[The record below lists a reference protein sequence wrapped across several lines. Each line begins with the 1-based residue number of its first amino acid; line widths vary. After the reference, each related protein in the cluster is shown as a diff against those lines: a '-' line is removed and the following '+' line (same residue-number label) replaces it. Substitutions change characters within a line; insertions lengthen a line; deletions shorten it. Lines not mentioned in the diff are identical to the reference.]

1 MKKILLI
8 LVLCSTSALA
18 QIANH
23 HYPRIGAFQF
33 GSGTPWWHARF
44 DLINTG
50 QTSTGFAAAVKALN
64 PDCIILPT
72 RDWNAGPFSYGY
84 DIPNEWKTKHAD
96 GSFIS
101 LYTESDFYMD
111 LTDYC
116 PLGTT
121 TSFAGLRYNEALA
134 AWHVGLVNMSYYD
147 GLATDGLWN
156 SPNSANNDI
165 DLDRNGLNDYNEG
178 GKGGSWVDDQIESG
192 LNEILARARALIGSN
207 KVILVNSGGMHTYGW
222 TNTNGMLKEHS
233 VFFYSLGDVTYNVD
247 TYLDFIATAPT
258 PHVMLIDGEDNVNM
272 PNHVE
277 GRPEKNYA
285 QMRFWL
291 GFTLMG
297 DGYFS
302 FSPDEQHMYTLWYDE
317 FNLDLGYPKNA
328 ANKFR
333 TGAGGEGGLYAR
345 FFDRGVV
352 IFNGTGTNQTVSD
365 ANLQALSGY
374 AGPYYHF
381 RGGQDPTV
389 NNGQQ
394 FSSESVA
401 GATAT
406 IAGNVGSVYGTSLIL
421 LTEPDTVI
429 ADVIV
434 DNWRHG
440 TSPGS
445 DSARFYGTWTGLPR
459 DGDESGGD
467 YYSLR
472 DRFFEDPG
480 DPATLYGYAYTA
492 AGSGADSVVFRPTFG
507 LSGYY
512 RVYEWHGWLGA
523 SESAVTE
530 GTNVPYKIYYNGG
543 TETVTVNQSTNFGA
557 WNYLGR
563 YAFAAGSS
571 NNIRVSDAANG
582 SVMADAVRFVYDGA
596 SSTPDV
602 TPPAAPQGF
611 RVTQ

>member
-1 MKKILLI
+1 MRKYFILFL
-8 LVLCSTSALA
+8 LCSIAQA

-23 HYPRIGAFQF
+23 RYPRIGAFQF

-44 DLINTG
+44 DLVNTG

-72 RDWNAGPFSYGY
+72 RDWNAGPYSYGY
-84 DIPNEWKTKHAD
+84 EVPNEWKTKHAN
-96 GSFIS
+96 GTFIP
-101 LYTESDFYMD
+101 LYTSDDFYMD
-111 LTDYC
+111 LSDYC
-116 PLGTT
+116 PVGTT
-121 TSFAGLRYNEALA
+121 TGFSGLRYNEALA

-147 GLATDGLWN
+147 GVSTDGLWN
-156 SPNSANNDI
+156 YPNSADGDI
-165 DLDRNGLNDYNEG
+165 DLDRNGLNDFTEG
-178 GKGGSWVDDQIESG
+178 GKGEAWVEAAITSG
-192 LNEILARARALIGSN
+192 LNEILARARTLIGSQ

-233 VFFYSLGDVTYNVD
+233 VFFYSLGDVVYNVE
-247 TYLDFIATAPT
+247 TYLDFMAAAPL
-258 PHVMLIDGEDNVNM
+258 PHVMLIDGENSVNM
-272 PNHVE
+272 PGHTP
-277 GRPEKNYA
+277 GFPERDYA
-285 QMRFWL
+285 HMRLWL

-302 FSPDEQHMYTLWYDE
+302 FSLDEQHMYTLWYDE
-317 FNLDLGYPKNA
+317 FNIDLGYPTTA
-328 ANKFR
+328 PNKFR

-352 IFNGTGTNQTVSD
+352 VFNGTGTNQTVSN
-365 ANLQALSGY
+365 ANLAALSGY

-389 NNGQQ
+389 NNGAL

-406 IAGNVGSVYGTSLIL
+406 IAGNPGSVYGTSLIL
-421 LTEPDTVI
+421 LTRPDTVV
-429 ADVIV
+429 ADIII

-440 TSPGS
+440 TSAGS
-445 DSARFYGTWTGLPR
+445 DSARLYGTWTGLPR

-472 DRFFEDPG
+472 NRFFEDPN
-480 DPATLYGYAYTA
+480 DPATLYGFHYTA
-492 AGSGADSVVFRPTFG
+492 AGSGADSVVYKPTIGMAGF
-507 LSGYY
+507 Y

-523 SESAVTE
+523 SESAVAE
-530 GTNVPYKIYYNGG
+530 ATNAPYKIYHAGG
-543 TETVTVNQSTNFGA
+543 ATTVTVNQRTGFGA

-563 YAFAAGSS
+563 YEFSAGTSGRV
-571 NNIRVSDAANG
+571 RVSDAGNG
-582 SVMADAVRFVYDGA
+582 SIMADAVRFVYDGA

-602 TPPAAPQGF
+602 TPPAAPQGL